1 MENFQPLNSRIFTMN
16 NHRKVLVFIVLTTFI
31 YVLSSFYL
39 SVITTYFPS
48 FKNVSLF
55 SEILKDKRT
64 TKESRNNF
72 LSAASDTISGRFFE
86 NYLKKGAIV
95 SFDTDTTKCALKITN
110 QKLLQLANGDDVKI
124 RIAWFGDSQIEGDLI
139 TKDVRELLQ
148 NYFNKKN
155 GVGFVP
161 LTSVCGDFRQTA
173 KVSIEGAVIADNFK
187 QMSENSKLFLSGY
200 SYFGDDFEVLFNDK
214 VKKNADQI
222 NQKWLLYG
230 KGDSI
235 TLIINGDT
243 TRLEAKKSFNKVLLS
258 ESTSSWAK
266 VKIKSHKTPIYGISS
281 EPKYGVVVDNFS
293 FRGISGE
300 NLNKIS
306 NALLAEVNAKQKYDL
321 VIFQYGVN
329 LLFKPDETNFDYY
342 ERMIS
347 PAFRKLKANF
357 KNTDFLLL
365 SCSDR
370 AFKYDGNWQTAVG
383 IDSLVKLQSK
393 LAFDNKMAFY
403 NLYGSI
409 GGKGTIVKW
418 ADSTYQLAN
427 RDYIHFN
434 SRGARKVGN
443 LLFKALLN
451 DYKKFEKKASKSNS
465 RVTLKTIARI

>member
-1 MENFQPLNSRIFTMN
+1 MN

-31 YVLSSFYL
+31 YTLFSFYL
-39 SVITTYFPS
+39 SFITPYFPS

-55 SEILKDKRT
+55 ADIVKDKT
-64 TKESRNNF
+64 SFKKFKNQVVKSE
-72 LSAASDTISGRFFE
+72 LDTVSGRFFE
-86 NYLKKGAIV
+86 NYVKRGTIV
-95 SFDTDTTKCALKITN
+95 SFDADTTVCSLKITN
-110 QKLLQLANGDDVKI
+110 QKLMQLANGEDVKI

-155 GVGFVP
+155 AVGFVP

-173 KVSIEGAVIADNFK
+173 KVIIDGDLVADNFK
-187 QMSENSKLFLSGY
+187 QMSDRSKLFLSGY
-200 SYFGDDFEVLFNDK
+200 SYFGADFEVLFNDK
-214 VKKNADQI
+214 VKKEADQI

-235 TLIINGDT
+235 TVIKNGDT
-243 TRLEAKKSFNKVLLS
+243 TRFAAQQSFNRVLLS

-266 VKIKSHKTPIYGISS
+266 LKIMSNKTPIYGISS
-281 EPKYGVVVDNFS
+281 EPRCGIVVDNFS

-300 NLNKIS
+300 NLNRIS

-342 ERMIS
+342 ERMIG

-383 IDSLVKLQSK
+383 IDSLVKLQSR
-393 LAFDNKMAFY
+393 LAFDNKMSFY

-427 RDYIHFN
+427 KDYIHFN

-443 LLFKALLN
+443 LLFKALIN
-451 DYKKFEKKASKSNS
+451 DYKKLERKMSKTGTT
-465 RVTLKTIARI
+465 VTSKTIVKR

>member
-1 MENFQPLNSRIFTMN
+1 MN

-31 YVLSSFYL
+31 YVLASFYL
-39 SVITTYFPS
+39 PVISPYFPS
-48 FKNVSLF
+48 FKNVALF
-55 SEILKDKRT
+55 SDVLQDKVREKRALKDDEQT
-64 TKESRNNF
+64 FASGLLGRN
-72 LSAASDTISGRFFE
+72 LD
-86 NYLKKGAIV
+86 NYLKKGTIV
-95 SFDTDTTKCALKITN
+95 SFDADTAQTALKNTN
-110 QKLLQLANGDDVKI
+110 KKLLQLVNGEKVKV

-173 KVSIEGAVIADNFK
+173 KVTINGDLAVENFK
-187 QMSENSKLFLSGY
+187 QMNANSKLFLSGY
-200 SYFGDDFEVLFNDK
+200 SYVGNEFEVVFNDK
-214 VKKNADQI
+214 VKKNAEQI

-235 TLIINGDT
+235 SVIRNNDT
-243 TRLEAKKSFNKVLLS
+243 TKLQANQSFNRFLLS
-258 ESTSSWAK
+258 ESASAWATL
-266 VKIKSHKTPIYGISS
+266 KIKANQTPVYGISS

-306 NALLAEVNAKQKYDL
+306 NALLTEVNAKQPYDL

-342 ERMIS
+342 DRMIS
-347 PAFRKLKANF
+347 PVFRKLKLHF
-357 KNTDFLLL
+357 TNTDFLLL

-370 AFKYDGNWQTAVG
+370 AFKYNGTWQTAVG
-383 IDSLVKLQSK
+383 IDSLVKLQSR

-403 NLYGSI
+403 NLYQSI
-409 GGKGTIVKW
+409 GGNGTIVKW
-418 ADSTYQLAN
+418 ADSTYALAN
-427 RDYIHFN
+427 KDYIHFN
-434 SRGARKVGN
+434 SRGARKVGG
-443 LLFKALLN
+443 LLFKAIIN
-451 DYKKFEKKASKSNS
+451 DYKKYEKKAAKPKS
-465 RVTLKTIARI
+465 TLKPKTTS